1 VAKAGRSATPRVT
14 IKDVALRAGTSVTT
28 VSNVLNGR
36 TNAMTEE
43 TLRRIQDAMR
53 DLKFRPNSVA
63 RGLVTRRTATLGL
76 ILAEIETPLFLQ
88 ALTSMERDARQAGY
102 SLLLCNARNEADER
116 ENLTLLLEK
125 QVDGVVFISTSDDRN
140 DDHILEARAA
150 GVPVVLVNRAGQHA
164 DCDQINWD
172 NADGVTTAV
181 RHLARLGHRRI
192 AHLSGPADRRSTV
205 ERLQGYRAG
214 LEASGLP
221 FADELVRAG
230 DYTAQAD
237 SWRKATLELLA
248 VADRPT
254 AIIAS
259 DDIVAAVVVRTV
271 QEQGLNVPGDVAVV
285 GIDDQ
290 PFSTYLALSTVRL
303 PVIEAGR
310 QAISLLLRRL
320 KDPTAEPEHRLLPCA
335 LVERGTCGAQRHL
348 GVS

>member
-1 VAKAGRSATPRVT
+1 MAKPRRSARSERVT
-14 IKDVALRAGTSVTT
+14 IKDVAQRAGTSVTT

-36 TNAMTEE
+36 TYAMTED
-43 TLRRIQDAMR
+43 TLTRIQDAMR
-53 DLKFRPNSVA
+53 DLKFRPNRVA

-88 ALTSMERDARQAGY
+88 ALPEMERDARRAGY

-116 ENLTLLLEK
+116 EHLALLLEK
-125 QVDGVVFISTSDDRN
+125 QVDGVVFFSTSDNRN
-140 DDHILEARAA
+140 DDHILDAHGS
-150 GVPVVLVNRAGQHA
+150 GVPVVLVNRAAQHPE
-164 DCDQINWD
+164 CDQINWD
-172 NADGVTTAV
+172 NAGGVAEAV
-181 RHLARLGHRRI
+181 RHLAGLGHRRI

-214 LEASGLP
+214 LEQSALP
-221 FADELVRAG
+221 YTEELVRSG
-230 DYTAQAD
+230 DYTTQAEA
-237 SWRKATLELLA
+237 WRNATLELLA

-271 QEQGLNVPGDVAVV
+271 QEQGLKVPGDIAVV

-310 QAISLLLRRL
+310 QAIALLLRRL
-320 KDPTAEPEHRLLPCA
+320 AEPTTGAEHRLLPCT
-335 LVERGTCGAQRHL
+335 LVSRSTSGA
-348 GVS
+348 